1 MADFLKSMDSQNNVT
16 FDKQDTSKAGIS
28 SASLKKELKKLTKGS
43 PALQKP
49 LSAVKQQR
57 LERTVNYDKNKKET
71 AKWIPQIKLNRYF
84 HFITFSNN
92 FLYRQAD
99 TVDYTKEENRTKG
112 ATIASMA
119 ANFEAK
125 DDTEK
130 EIEKALINDGLA
142 TDKQVME
149 KEKQNLWKLEPQEMQ
164 NRIKQMSKLK
174 FMLFRQEIKNKR
186 IKKIK
191 SKLYHKIKRKAR
203 EKDEQKLLQELE
215 QVDPQAA
222 KEYQEKM
229 EQKRLEERIR
239 YGFIIFTFLLYS
251 SHF

>member
-1 MADFLKSMDSQNNVT
+1 
-16 FDKQDTSKAGIS
+16 
-28 SASLKKELKKLTKGS
+28 
-43 PALQKP
+43 
-49 LSAVKQQR
+49 
-57 LERTVNYDKNKKET
+57 
-71 AKWIPQIKLNRYF
+71 
-84 HFITFSNN
+84 
-92 FLYRQAD
+92 
-99 TVDYTKEENRTKG
+99 
-112 ATIASMA
+112 MA